1 VASVVAAVVFWF
13 LAKGEQPTARLFT
26 MPIVLTGVPEGLTTT
41 ERLPESARVLLSGA
55 NKDLLRLSLWGEPF
69 ARVDLSGAEPDRTIR
84 VSLSEANISI
94 PEDSEVAVAEI
105 RHPRILDVTI
115 DRVAERRLPVEAALA
130 GDPAAGHYVLGEPLC
145 VPDSVSVIGPER
157 VVRALPSV
165 RTAPLDLSGRSGRV
179 EASRA
184 VNVSAGLNLYAVP
197 REVRVTVDI
206 EASEQRTFTGVAVR
220 VLRDPGPGTAV
231 VSPAVVDVAVSGPA
245 HLVNALASAD
255 VSVVIDARGLP
266 RGNHELAPEV
276 ALPDDVRA
284 ASVRPQRLAVTLR

>member
-1 VASVVAAVVFWF
+1 VAAVVAAVVFWF

-41 ERLPESARVLLSGA
+41 ERVPETARVVLSGA
-55 NKDLLRLSLWGEPF
+55 NKDLLRLNLWGEPY
-69 ARVDLSGAEPDRTIR
+69 ARIDLSGAEPDRTMR
-84 VSLSEANISI
+84 VSLSEANIAI
-94 PEDSEVAVAEI
+94 PEDSDVAVAEV
-105 RHPRILDVTI
+105 RHPRTLDVTI

-130 GDPAAGHYVLGEPLC
+130 GEPAAGHFVLGEPLC
-145 VPDSVSVIGPER
+145 VPDSVSVIGPQR

-179 EASRA
+179 EASRP

-206 EASEQRTFTGVAVR
+206 EGSAQRTFTGVAVR

-231 VSPAVVDVAVSGPA
+231 VSPAAVDVAVSGPA

-255 VSVVIDARGLP
+255 VSAVVDARGLP
-266 RGNHELAPEV
+266 RGGHELVPEIE
-276 ALPDDVRA
+276 LPDGVTA
-284 ASVRPQRLAVTLR
+284 SSVRPQRLAVTLK